1 MIIDSTNRQETI
13 YSEISDKLSDFKND
27 NVQKTIHRF
36 SESDSVRETTVK
48 QPDRRRKEDTGGGWV
63 RKKLR

>member
-27 NVQKTIHRF
+27 NVQKTIQRF

-48 QPDRRRKEDTGGGWV
+48 QPDRRRKEDTGGEWV

>member
-27 NVQKTIHRF
+27 NVQKTIQRF

-48 QPDRRRKEDTGGGWV
+48 QPDRRRKEDTGGG
-63 RKKLR
+63 

>member
-48 QPDRRRKEDTGGGWV
+48 QPDRRRKEDTGGG
-63 RKKLR
+63 